1 MTYSLNEIEALAK
14 KAARGGGYDW
24 GVAEEAGKAV
34 RWLASHGLPGPAV
47 LAAHLDPQ
55 AHDGPPQ
62 TLDGDWS
69 SATGALCPLSAGVT
83 LNDCADLLTAAHGQ
97 TMKNVTHPL
106 LVVPFAAWAAIHTNA
121 RLTVVWGS
129 ARATTNG
136 YDLHVEGVED
146 DLSAPQT
153 DALECYV
160 AQDSRVL
167 AKPALRANIRPDVWT
182 NLNTFAQ
189 RTYAPAT
196 KTSRLLGAGAGIADN
211 E

>member
-62 TLDGDWS
+62 TLDGVWS

-121 RLTVVWGS
+121 RLTVVWDNV
-129 ARATTNG
+129 RATTNG
-136 YDLHVEGVED
+136 YDLHVESAKD

-160 AQDSRVL
+160 AQDSHVL